1 MMSIKI
7 NEVKTMNLNRSHM
20 NGSSSIIENLY
31 EVKLT
36 VVNFCQIN
44 DSSLMIIKFNEIQ
57 LTRLL
62 TISDE

>member
-1 MMSIKI
+1 
-7 NEVKTMNLNRSHM
+7 MNLNRSHM
-20 NGSSSIIENLY
+20 NGSSSIIEKLY

-57 LTRLL
+57 LTRLI

>member
-1 MMSIKI
+1 
-7 NEVKTMNLNRSHM
+7 MNLNRSHM

-44 DSSLMIIKFNEIQ
+44 DSSFMIIKFNEIQ
-57 LTRLL
+57 LTRLI

>member
-1 MMSIKI
+1 MMSKKI
-7 NEVKTMNLNRSHM
+7 NEVKTMNLNRSRM

-57 LTRLL
+57 LTRLI